1 MLVHGVGQTGK
12 GASREQN
19 EDFMLINNDL
29 GLYLVSDGMGWHAC
43 GEIASETTARTV
55 SRYIQ
60 RHEQYLAKV
69 KRGEEPYSSAIRI
82 AEEAVREACREVH
95 KIASTEEACARMGS
109 TLTMLLFLGA
119 KAVMV
124 HVGDTRLYLYR
135 NQLVH
140 QLSSDHTIAA
150 EIARAGIISPEESRE
165 HPHSHVLTR
174 VIGRQS
180 LVQIDAL
187 LLDLMPGDRFVLCSN
202 GLSEYIEK
210 ADMLVPFMGGEF
222 ESIPGEL
229 VSFAKNSGGRD
240 DVTVLAISVEPPFNQ
255 PRKSSAPK
263 IRVESALDILGSVAL
278 FEDLSLA
285 QLQRVLNAS
294 EVVEY
299 RKGDTIVN
307 QGQLSA
313 NLYILI
319 QGRIAMTRDGRP
331 IAEMVGGDYIGETT
345 LIDER
350 ACRSTLRVLED
361 TRLLVL
367 SKERFQ
373 NLVRRH
379 PWLGVTLLKRL
390 GQTACA
396 ALARYRQGR
405 GDQDSSLPL
414 DELF

>member
-12 GASREQN
+12 GSSRSQN

-29 GLYLVSDGMGWHAC
+29 GLFLVSDGMGWHAC
-43 GEIASETTARTV
+43 GEIASETTAVTV
-55 SRYIQ
+55 SRYLELN
-60 RHEQYLAKV
+60 EQYLEKV
-69 KRGEEPYSSAIRI
+69 KRGEEPFSSAIRL

-95 KIASTEEACARMGS
+95 KIASTHEACARMGS
-109 TLTMLLFLGA
+109 TLTMLLFVGA

-150 EIARAGIISPEESRE
+150 EIARAGIISREESRD

-174 VIGRQS
+174 VIGRQE

-187 LLDLMPGDRFVLCSN
+187 LLDLLPGDRFVICSN

-210 ADMLVPFMGGEF
+210 EDMLIPYMGSEF

-240 DVTVLAISVEPPFNQ
+240 DVTVLAVSVE
-255 PRKSSAPK
+255 APYGQL
-263 IRVESALDILGSVAL
+263 RANAARPLHVESALDTLGSVAL

-285 QLQRVLNAS
+285 QLQRVLNVS
-294 EVVEY
+294 EERTYSRGATVVTE
-299 RKGDTIVN
+299 GENSSD
-307 QGQLSA
+307 
-313 NLYILI
+313 LYVLME
-319 QGRIAMTRDGRP
+319 GKIALTRGGRP
-331 IAEMVGGDYIGETT
+331 IAEMRSGDHIGETT
-345 LIDER
+345 LIDGR
-350 ACRSTLRVLED
+350 ACRSTLRVLTD
-361 TRLLVL
+361 SRLLVL
-367 SKERFQ
+367 TKEQFQ

-390 GQTACA
+390 GQSACN
-396 ALARYRQGR
+396 ALSRYRENT
-405 GDQDSSLPL
+405 GDQSPSLPL